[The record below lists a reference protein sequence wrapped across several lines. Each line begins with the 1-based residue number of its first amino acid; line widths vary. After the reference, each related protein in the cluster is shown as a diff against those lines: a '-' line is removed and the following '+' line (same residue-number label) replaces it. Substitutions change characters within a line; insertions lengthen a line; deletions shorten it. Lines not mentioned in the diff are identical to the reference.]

1 MNSTTLQNSKLVEKF
16 TTIAAKFGNEIHL
29 RSLRDAFSTLMPLYI
44 LAGCAVLINNTIFA
58 WLLDGDSLKNAQYW
72 GTLLT
77 NATLNINALLVAPV
91 IGYFLSQN
99 RGFKNPL
106 AASIISL
113 CSLIIMMPNF
123 VEITPIA
130 SKEAIMV
137 SGILS
142 FNEVGT
148 QGMFAGVIMGLLATE
163 LFIWISSLKMLQIN
177 LGDNIPPAVSKSFNV
192 LIPIILLISLLS
204 LISAILFNVFHTN
217 LITLITSLI
226 QEPLRLISTSLVGCI
241 ILYSLGNLLWILGI
255 HQSVIYGSLLGP
267 LLLINIT
274 QNMAAYAA
282 NEPIPNILTDS
293 LVPNFGMMGGSGSTI
308 CLLIATFIVGRNVAT
323 KSISKMAF
331 IPGIFNI
338 NEPVIFGYPIVY
350 NISMLIP
357 FILVPAFGIF
367 VAYMA
372 TAIGFMEKTVV
383 YVPWTTPPLLN
394 GYLSTAGDWHAI
406 IVQAFILV
414 VGIFIYIPFVK
425 INDNVLQQQNKSK

>member
-1 MNSTTLQNSKLVEKF
+1 MNSSTIQNSKFVEKF
-16 TTIAAKFGNEIHL
+16 TIIAAKLGNEIHL

-44 LAGCAVLINNTIFA
+44 LAGCAVLVNNTIFS
-58 WLLDGDSLKNAQYW
+58 WFLEGETLKNAQYW

-99 RGFKNPL
+99 KGFHNPL

-113 CSLIIMMPNF
+113 SSLIITIPNF
-123 VEITPIA
+123 IEVTPLN
-130 SKEAIMV
+130 SKELITV

-142 FNEVGT
+142 FNEIGT
-148 QGMFAGVIMGLLATE
+148 QGMFAGVIMGLIATE
-163 LFIWISSLKMLQIN
+163 LFIWISNLKKLQIN

-192 LIPIILLISLLS
+192 LIPIILLMSFLA
-204 LISAILFNVFHTN
+204 LISAILFNVFNTN
-217 LITLITSLI
+217 LISLITSLI
-226 QEPLRLISTSLVGCI
+226 QEPLRLISTSLIGCI
-241 ILYSLGNLLWILGI
+241 ILYSLGNFLWILGI

-308 CLLIATFIVGRNVAT
+308 CLLIATFIVGRNIAT
-323 KSISKMAF
+323 KSVSKMAF

-357 FILVPAFGIF
+357 FIFVPAFGIF

-372 TAIGFMEKTVV
+372 TAIGFMDRTVV

-406 IVQAFILV
+406 IVQAFILI
-414 VGIFIYIPFVK
+414 VGVLVYIPFVK
-425 INDNVLQQQNKSK
+425 INDNVLQQQNNLK